1 MTWASCD
8 FWRHAAAFF
17 CWGML
22 HMLVAALYSKEIMG
36 IDCYFQ
42 TDASGKGFKQMH
54 QEKVDVRVYSEY
66 IFHNLSERSSSHVR
80 I

>member
-8 FWRHAAAFF
+8 FWRHAATFF

-36 IDCYFQ
+36 IAIFQ
-42 TDASGKGFKQMH
+42 TDASGKGVKHMH
-54 QEKVDVRVYSEY
+54 QEKVDVRVYS
-66 IFHNLSERSSSHVR
+66 
-80 I
+80 